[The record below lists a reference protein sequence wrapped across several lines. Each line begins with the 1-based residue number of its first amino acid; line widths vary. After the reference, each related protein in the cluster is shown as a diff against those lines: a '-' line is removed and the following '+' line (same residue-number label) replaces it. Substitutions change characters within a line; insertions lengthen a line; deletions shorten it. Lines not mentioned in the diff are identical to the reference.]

1 MEFKSFQGRILFFFV
16 SLLCLVLVAVV
27 LSVDIASKR
36 SAERVISENLHT
48 GARIFDKLI
57 EGRFKHLA
65 QSAWLLSGDY
75 AFKLAYSTQD
85 YPTVLSALVN
95 HRDRIGA
102 DSMALISLEGQTL
115 ADTLTGSIQPAPYP
129 HQELLS
135 AAASEGEA
143 HATLVTGGM
152 TYQTIIVPLLAPV
165 PVAWLSIGFLV
176 DERLATELKG
186 LTNLEVSFFIDRRG
200 KWEPIT
206 STIASRLPSPER
218 LMMKGEAGAGTGIY
232 QTAFSGDTWLT
243 LELPLGRPP
252 GVDYRITAILQNSL
266 SSALEPYER
275 LRAALLLIGAAGLA
289 VSAAAGILL
298 ARSVS
303 KPVRLLTEQVG
314 SIERGDYSARVS
326 VGQKDEIGL
335 LAGAINSMAL
345 GLEEK
350 EKVRALL
357 GKVVSPAIA
366 EELLNINV
374 ELGGEEREVT
384 ILFCDIRSFTTHAEN
399 MPPRKV
405 LAFLNIYLTTM
416 ASIIDRHGGVVDKFI
431 GDAIMALFGAPALSE
446 DHADRALAA
455 ALEMVAELAP
465 LNKTLAAQDM
475 PTLDIGIGINTG
487 KVVVGAMGSQDRLNY
502 TAIGDEVNIASR
514 LETLTKQKEY
524 KAKIIVSEQTL
535 LKARHQYG
543 TIALGEALVKGKNI
557 PVKIHSLKEAS
568 SPG

>member
-1 MEFKSFQGRILFFFV
+1 MEFKSFQGRILFFLV
-16 SLLCLVLVAVV
+16 SLLCALLVAVV
-27 LSVDIASKR
+27 LSVDFASKR
-36 SAERVISENLHT
+36 NAERVITENLNT
-48 GARIFDKLI
+48 GARIFNKLI
-57 EGRFKHLA
+57 EGRFKHLS

-85 YPTVLSALVN
+85 YSTVLSALIN

-115 ADTLTGSIQPAPYP
+115 ADTLTGTSQPIPYP
-129 HQELLS
+129 HQELLRQ
-135 AAASEGEA
+135 AANDGEA

-176 DERLATELKG
+176 DERLASELKG

-200 KWEPIT
+200 GWEPIT
-206 STIASRLPSPER
+206 STMTSSLPPPEL
-218 LMMKGEAGAGTGIY
+218 LMMKNERGAATAIY
-232 QTAFSGDTWLT
+232 HTTFAGDTWLT

-252 GVDYRITAILQNSL
+252 GADYRITAILQNSL
-266 SSALEPYER
+266 SGALEPYKR

-289 VSAAAGILL
+289 VSATAGILL

-314 SIERGDYSARVS
+314 GIERGEYSARVS
-326 VGQKDEIGL
+326 VGQKDEIGQ
-335 LAGAINSMAL
+335 LAGAINRMAL

-350 EKVRALL
+350 EKVRSLL

-366 EELLNINV
+366 EELLNKNV

-399 MPPRKV
+399 MPPRKT

-431 GDAIMALFGAPALSE
+431 GDAIMALFGAPVSSE

-465 LNKTLAAQDM
+465 LNKTLAAQNM
-475 PTLDIGIGINTG
+475 PNLDIGIGINTG
-487 KVVVGAMGSQDRLNY
+487 KVVVGNMGSQDRLNY

-524 KAKIIVSEQTL
+524 ATKIIVSEQTL
-535 LKARHQYG
+535 LKVQGHYL
-543 TIALGEALVKGKNI
+543 TEALGETLVKGKNI
-557 PVKIHSLKEAS
+557 PVKIHSLKGAM
-568 SPG
+568 